1 MFASATMIRTS
12 RTKQHNKKPYHR
24 VQVPQEILEQMDRI
38 ATESASRENRGTPST
53 TGDLPGRR
61 MFSGRGN
68 AANIPEDRPGASMN
82 DTLTT
87 GSASSSLNRTVP
99 SSPKTSNTIQLAD
112 DVTVEAID
120 RTTREAGSGASW
132 TLAGPSHSHTATAS
146 RSEAAEIRPIQLPVE
161 SSASSS
167 RRPGV
172 CQVPSSSHQV
182 VTSAP
187 SSIDTSK
194 AIVDVEKLRLDLKEL
209 LEEFVARANEVCTL
223 WPVPSK
229 TPLGWLSDFA
239 IDIDGLIGKKFNS
252 QHTMAANDIDI
263 ESILSTSD
271 TFRLAPRIS
280 FATPVDEITRI
291 VTEYEQSGVPCVITG
306 FPLVEGDEQSPL
318 RKVEEWMDS
327 IYANRS
333 THIMRSLPTLRS
345 SIEAP
350 TARADVSTDAHNRG
364 NARSATGITLPC
376 PPEWHAWLRDSY
388 LVPGCLRPWGEN
400 DLLTESMCN
409 EWLKLSG
416 PDSAALFQDES
427 RSTVRH
433 DLLFSGGTD
442 AAKHWFMT
450 AEEDWPQVTENLRE
464 RNGSNVI
471 RVRSMSVQ
479 ELKEAPHNIYVY
491 TQKKG
496 DLVILPPEGWSHPG
510 WDYLQL
516 TIHPVFPK
524 ISTKESQQA
533 YVFQAAVPYHP
544 QKIIVFKILDLC
556 NKLGELKGS
565 QPDDPSLLAI
575 SETLKNRFIL
585 FDEVINS
592 SHCSQDE
599 LLPTL
604 DLGSCVRDNTTGDLV
619 DCKIL
624 ICSYCFIDGRACLCG
639 NMKPWKTQPLAE
651 LMEIRTRIAN
661 LLGVSDEILDPQ
673 EHCVFDAAKAL
684 CDIKAEEQSVDRA
697 CSIPPAPSH
706 RVPKSLIINCQ
717 GCHANRCYK
726 HVLSTYHIH
735 SAQALRA
742 VRADTTSTLWHNLH
756 KEMKSTYP
764 KNYLQ
769 LKAAVKNGLKY
780 PLVNRLAF
788 YASNFAPAA
797 PLNQAVA
804 LGFYDMAEN
813 GVQEVTHSISRST
826 SVFSL
831 TGVEDGIPRSRQLR
845 RRNSSFRQASTVA
858 EGSTLQKRTHS
869 PPEEGPSKRSRMSKP
884 SDKQVMGTIQEEML
898 GRNQKDNHFQGA
910 MSHNDADSSKEG
922 SASHPHPEHQRAN
935 RNSLQDD
942 QPSSPLHHPL
952 EFFDP
957 DTDLAARKPDSSKSQ
972 YNSAFEKLLHAQV
985 TDVPGSDS
993 NSTPAAEQ
1001 AILGG
1006 PSSIAAPRLF
1016 LPSRLEPHEVRAP
1029 VRPAPSNTQGVP
1041 TLSAFS
1047 FQISNRSSQPS
1058 HRGVFEDDRS
1068 LRQIPASHRS
1078 DERVVGFT
1086 PPPTTQAPA
1095 QRNPF
1100 HRGAFE
1106 DDRSLRQIPASQR
1119 SDERVIGFTPP
1130 PTTQPPAQPTIAPLA
1145 PSVSLPNLSSRR
1157 HSGNPISG
1165 NYLSS
1170 ENLQRYA
1177 EIQLESAKEWEGT
1190 VFCPLEIKDFIERSN
1205 RCFAWSRQ

>member
-112 DVTVEAID
+112 DVTVEVID
-120 RTTREAGSGASW
+120 RTTRE
-132 TLAGPSHSHTATAS
+132 
-146 RSEAAEIRPIQLPVE
+146 
-161 SSASSS
+161 
-167 RRPGV
+167 
-172 CQVPSSSHQV
+172 
-182 VTSAP
+182 
-187 SSIDTSK
+187 DTSK

-252 QHTMAANDIDI
+252 QHTMAANNIDI

-280 FATPVDEITRI
+280 FATPVDEITWI

-306 FPLVEGDEQSPL
+306 FPLVEGDKQSPL

-327 IYANRS
+327 IYANR
-333 THIMRSLPTLRS
+333 TH
-345 SIEAP
+345 
-350 TARADVSTDAHNRG
+350 ADVSTDAHNRG

-376 PPEWHAWLRDSY
+376 PPEWHTWLRDSY

-416 PDSAALFQDES
+416 PDSGSFDVRSTGFFTLFAHTISAALFQDES
-427 RSTVRH
+427 RLTVRH

-464 RNGSNVI
+464 RNSSNVI

-496 DLVILPPEGWSHPG
+496 DLVILPPRRLEPSGLGLPATNNPPSFS
-510 WDYLQL
+510 QN
-516 TIHPVFPK
+516 IHQGITASLCWEWMTWQALELFIYHDRFFK
-524 ISTKESQQA
+524 QRTCSQ
-533 YVFQAAVPYHP
+533 VPYHP

-661 LLGVSDEILDPQ
+661 LLGVSDEIFGPVVT
-673 EHCVFDAAKAL
+673 EASTTISGIHRN
-684 CDIKAEEQSVDRA
+684 IAEEQSVDRA

-826 SVFSL
+826 SVLSL

-935 RNSLQDD
+935 RNSLQVVRG
-942 QPSSPLHHPL
+942 HY
-952 EFFDP
+952 
-957 DTDLAARKPDSSKSQ
+957 KS
-972 YNSAFEKLLHAQV
+972 
-985 TDVPGSDS
+985 G
-993 NSTPAAEQ
+993 
-1001 AILGG
+1001 
-1006 PSSIAAPRLF
+1006 
-1016 LPSRLEPHEVRAP
+1016 
-1029 VRPAPSNTQGVP
+1029 
-1041 TLSAFS
+1041 
-1047 FQISNRSSQPS
+1047 
-1058 HRGVFEDDRS
+1058 
-1068 LRQIPASHRS
+1068 
-1078 DERVVGFT
+1078 
-1086 PPPTTQAPA
+1086 
-1095 QRNPF
+1095 RNPK
-1100 HRGAFE
+1100 E
-1106 DDRSLRQIPASQR
+1106 K
-1119 SDERVIGFTPP
+1119 
-1130 PTTQPPAQPTIAPLA
+1130 
-1145 PSVSLPNLSSRR
+1145 PNLNRTSFGLTSK
-1157 HSGNPISG
+1157 G
-1165 NYLSS
+1165 LS
-1170 ENLQRYA
+1170 LQ
-1177 EIQLESAKEWEGT
+1177 Q
-1190 VFCPLEIKDFIERSN
+1190 D
-1205 RCFAWSRQ
+1205 